1 MGRFYKIN
9 QHGPIEDYAY
19 ELPFKE
25 LFTMQKYKRAEE
37 EKADEALKAGYDK
50 ILNLNYK
57 PGDEAKVAQLRKNF
71 ENLSNNVYKKYGNNL
86 ANATSSINQGISEV
100 MDAGLMSDINANYKT
115 WTANEAAK
123 ASLYASGQFQPNYAV
138 DQQGARPTE
147 DAQGRRRD
155 YDQYLASTDI
165 RPNQQEIYDDIPIPE
180 RTWSRLQESARKS
193 ALQYGMSHP
202 QDLIQRYG
210 PSVQPLLQAAQMG
223 DPAAQQELYKKS
235 LAMLEETL
243 PEFVNNAAVDGST
256 TDSSDSG
263 GGDGTDY
270 FPDHSNDLV
279 GAIRGGESPNMST
292 THVRNAM
299 GLDATDA
306 KGNYV
311 DNAIPLTIGENDL
324 IVNAGR
330 YDTGTDGFMEV
341 SPGVFAYGEDA
352 LNRAESSSQKED
364 LAALNEYYDKYE
376 THLQALQ
383 DANQSATL
391 EDLEADPNL
400 DKTALLE
407 VKKRGLDPNDP
418 NTRALYD
425 TYKER
430 EEKLKGDDPD
440 LEKRKKTMLTALA
453 ASGMSVDFK
462 PLTGPGNTFITLDDG
477 KLVLNIKGVGI
488 ATQSQI
494 DNLIKTNRSFGEGV
508 FGPDPSTETGPNPFN
523 NPWNEPPGFWGG
535 SSFSLVGKD
544 NVFQKLNDS
553 QVVVNEDNVK
563 AGDPL
568 YQFDMAHQVPLDYQ
582 TWRTYNEGRYQGTG
596 TDSKGAEYTWKKNF
610 NALVD
615 EVRLESKINEVQL
628 STKSQMDPIVKVT
641 GRGNNKNYK
650 LTGFEPVDVSDP
662 DIVSITPENEQEL
675 TETYSNNIERMT
687 TLQNTSGSD
696 MEPYMNMYT
705 ALYESLSSSNSID
718 KTDPDTVEE
727 YATNLRDFYNVNN
740 YLEYEDPVTG
750 QVGDV
755 PTAMNT
761 LIETSEFTYD
771 TGVVDDIIKDPVKL
785 KKYTTIKAE
794 AKNLIEIDSGNLKN
808 IGVSGDL
815 YGPYTTGRGIQV
827 LNAFNTELERQGLS
841 TTVTSA
847 FRTQSYNE
855 TLPESVEDS
864 LHLSGKAFDLRDGQG
879 AKALYERWKSS
890 NGAAFG
896 GLIKDFH
903 THNVGGVVHYHIE
916 LK

>member
-1 MGRFYKIN
+1 
-9 QHGPIEDYAY
+9 
-19 ELPFKE
+19 
-25 LFTMQKYKRAEE
+25 MQKYKRAEE

-100 MDAGLMSDINANYKT
+100 MDAGLMSDINANYKM
-115 WTANEAAK
+115 WTLNEASK
-123 ASLYASGQFQPNYAV
+123 AELYKSGQFQPDFGV
-138 DQQGARPTE
+138 DFQGARDTE
-147 DAQGRRRD
+147 SYGRD

-165 RPNQQEIYDDIPIPE
+165 RPNQEKIYNHIPE
-180 RTWSRLQESARKS
+180 EQRTWTRLQNSAKAS

-223 DPAAQQELYKKS
+223 DPGAQQELYNKS

-263 GGDGTDY
+263 GGEGTEY

-279 GAIRGGESPNMST
+279 GAIRGGENPNMST

-299 GLDATDA
+299 GLDASDA

-330 YDTGTDGFMEV
+330 YDTGTDGFMEA
-341 SPGVFAYGEDA
+341 SPGVFVYGEDA

-364 LAALNEYYDKYE
+364 LEALNEYYDKYE
-376 THLQALQ
+376 THLQALK

-425 TYKER
+425 AYKER

-440 LEKRKKTMLTALA
+440 LEKRKKDMLTALA

-494 DNLIKTNRSFGEGV
+494 DNLIKTNREFGEVIGV
-508 FGPDPSTETGPNPFN
+508 DPSTEDGPFWD
-523 NPWNEPPGFWGG
+523 NPWNEPGG
-535 SSFSLVGKD
+535 TFGSQFSLVGKD

-596 TDSKGAEYTWKKNF
+596 TDSKGAEKTWKTNF
-610 NALVD
+610 DNLVK
-615 EVRLESKINEVQL
+615 EVRRESKINEVQL

-641 GRGNNKNYK
+641 GRGDNKNYK

-662 DIVSITPENEQEL
+662 NIVSITPENEQEL
-675 TETYSNNIERMT
+675 TETYSNNIEKMT

-696 MEPYMNMYT
+696 METYMNMYT
-705 ALYESLSSSNSID
+705 ALYESLSSSNTID
-718 KTDPDTVEE
+718 KTDPDAVEE

-740 YLEYEDPVTG
+740 YLEYKDPIT
-750 QVGDV
+750 QKIGDV

-771 TGVVDDIIKDPVKL
+771 TGVIDSVIKDPAKL

-794 AKNLIEIDSGNLKN
+794 AKNLIEIDSGNLNN

-827 LNAFNTELERQGLS
+827 LNAFNTELGRQGLS
-841 TTVTSA
+841 TTITSA

-855 TLPESVEDS
+855 TLPESAEAS

-903 THNVGGVVHYHIE
+903 PHNVGGVVHYHIE

>member
-1 MGRFYKIN
+1 
-9 QHGPIEDYAY
+9 
-19 ELPFKE
+19 
-25 LFTMQKYKRAEE
+25 MQKYKRAEE
-37 EKADEALKAGYDK
+37 EKADEALKAGYDS
-50 ILNLNYK
+50 ILKLNYK

-100 MDAGLMSDINANYKT
+100 MDAGLVSDINANYAT
-115 WTANEAAK
+115 WVKNEAAK
-123 ASLYASGQFQPNYAV
+123 AELYKSGQFQPNFGV
-138 DQQGARPTE
+138 DFQGARDTE
-147 DAQGRRRD
+147 SYGRD
-155 YDQYLASTDI
+155 YDQYLASTET
-165 RPNQQEIYDDIPIPE
+165 RPNQEKIYNHIPE
-180 RTWSRLQESARKS
+180 EQRTWTRLQNSARAS

-223 DPAAQQELYKKS
+223 DPAAQQELYNKS

-263 GGDGTDY
+263 GGDGTEY

-324 IVNAGR
+324 IVTAGR
-330 YDTGTDGFMEV
+330 FDTGTDGFMEV
-341 SPGVFAYGEDA
+341 DPGVFVYGEDA
-352 LNRAESSSQKED
+352 LNRAESSSQEKD

-400 DKTALLE
+400 DKTALIA

-425 TYKER
+425 AYKER

-440 LEKRKKTMLTALA
+440 LEKRKKAMITALA

-494 DNLIKTNRSFGEGV
+494 DNLIKTNREFGEVIGV
-508 FGPDPSTETGPNPFN
+508 DPSTEDGPFWD
-523 NPWNEPPGFWGG
+523 NPWNMPGGTFG
-535 SSFSLVGKD
+535 SQFSLVGKD

-610 NALVD
+610 DTLVD

-641 GRGNNKNYK
+641 GRGDNKNYK
-650 LTGFEPVDVSDP
+650 LTGFETVDVSDP

-675 TETYSNNIERMT
+675 TETYSNNIEKMT
-687 TLQNTSGSD
+687 TLQNTTGSD
-696 MEPYMNMYT
+696 METYMNMYT
-705 ALYESLSSSNSID
+705 ALYESLSSSNTID
-718 KTDPDTVEE
+718 KTDPDAVEE

-740 YLEYEDPVTG
+740 YLGYEDPITG

-755 PTAMNT
+755 PTAMST

-771 TGVVDDIIKDPVKL
+771 TGVIDDVIEDPVKL
-785 KKYTTIKAE
+785 KKYTAIKAK
-794 AKNLIEIDSGNLKN
+794 AKNLIDIDSGNLNN

-827 LNAFNTELERQGLS
+827 LNAFNTELGRQGLS

-855 TLPESVEDS
+855 TLPESAEAS
-864 LHLSGKAFDLRDGQG
+864 LHLSGRAFDLRDGQG

-896 GLIKDFH
+896 GLVKDFH
-903 THNVGGVVHYHIE
+903 PHNVGGVVHYHIE